1 MKLYTEE
8 QLLKA
13 LWEALWESEHFFSDS
28 KNVDRIIKS
37 LTPIELPSDEEIEQ
51 YATFVFPDAEKIGGE
66 TYAAYRDMKSGA
78 KWMRDKLTKTK
89 EK

>member
-37 LTPIELPSDEEIEQ
+37 LTPIELPSDEEIMQVALE
-51 YATFVFPDAEKIGGE
+51 E
-66 TYAAYRDMKSGA
+66 TRGDINMQIAFNNGA
-78 KWMRDKLTKTK
+78 VYICKLIEGYFNTK